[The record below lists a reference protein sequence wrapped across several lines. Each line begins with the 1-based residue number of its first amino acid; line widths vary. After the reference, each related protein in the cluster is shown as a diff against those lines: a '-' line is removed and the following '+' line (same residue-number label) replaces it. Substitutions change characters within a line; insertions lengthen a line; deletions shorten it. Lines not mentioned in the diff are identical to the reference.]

1 LPEIP
6 AFCYPTAGF
15 AFASRGND
23 KKFSKFRFLP
33 ITYLEQ
39 GCPSPDPSGMGSEK
53 SDRPPPHVPAG
64 GDQDGALLLKKI
76 LTTLEMVKI
85 EHTIFALPF
94 AFLGAFLAARGVP
107 RPAQIGWILLAMV
120 GARSAAMAFNRL
132 VDLPF
137 DTRNPRTADRALPRS
152 LLTRSFVVV
161 FVIISSL
168 VFVFAA
174 YMLNT
179 LAFMLSPAALA
190 IVFFYSYTKRFTW
203 LTHLFLGISLACA
216 PVGAWIAVRGDIGP
230 TPLILGLA
238 VILWVAGFDIIYS
251 CQDMEFDRREPLH
264 SIPKR
269 FGLVGALWISA
280 LLHLIMIIILGLLF
294 WREGLSVISL
304 AGLGLVAVLLAYEHS
319 LVRPS
324 DMSRVNAAFFM
335 VNGWISVLLFVVTGL
350 DLLFGKL
357 R

>member
-1 LPEIP
+1 
-6 AFCYPTAGF
+6 
-15 AFASRGND
+15 
-23 KKFSKFRFLP
+23 
-33 ITYLEQ
+33 
-39 GCPSPDPSGMGSEK
+39 M
-53 SDRPPPHVPAG
+53 
-64 GDQDGALLLKKI
+64 LKKL

-107 RPAQIGWILLAMV
+107 GPAQIGWILLAMV

-137 DTRNPRTADRALPRS
+137 DARNPRTANRALPRK
-152 LLTRSFVVV
+152 LLSRSFVVA
-161 FVIISSL
+161 FVMVSSL
-168 VFVFAA
+168 ALVFAA
-174 YMLNT
+174 FMLNR

-190 IVFFYSYTKRFTW
+190 IVFLYSYTKRFTW
-203 LTHLFLGISLACA
+203 LTHVFLGISLACA
-216 PVGAWIAVRGDIGP
+216 PVGAWIAVRGDIRS
-230 TPLILGLA
+230 TPLLLGLA

-251 CQDMEFDRREPLH
+251 CQDLEFDRREPLH

-269 FGLVGALWISA
+269 FGLAGALWISA
-280 LLHLIMIIILGLLF
+280 LLHLVMVVVLGLLF
-294 WREGLSVISL
+294 WREGLGAISL

-324 DMSRVNAAFFM
+324 DLSRVNAAFFT
-335 VNGWISVLLFVVTGL
+335 VNGWISVLLFVATGL
-350 DLLFGKL
+350 DLLLGKL